1 MSNIE
6 TTYRSIISLI
16 IPVGERLCQKAEK
29 QELSQR
35 EKVAYDILK
44 RIKGNLEV
52 LSVLPFNENSAV
64 SIKLII
70 RSIFS
75 DLISGLYLLSR
86 SDEELSE
93 ALFRLDYEH
102 FLSMKNWAECHDNL
116 DNSLNL
122 IQHLNKTYKDF
133 IIRAKHQE
141 WKRLSI
147 FNMSRELKKMNGN
160 IRELGD
166 LYSEYR
172 LLSQTEHYS
181 LKGARFSYIQ
191 EFDKKLINTKYIP
204 IIEYSIKHLIN
215 LIPD

>member
-1 MSNIE
+1 MSNRP
-6 TTYRSIISLI
+6 TYKSIINLI
-16 IPVGERLCQKAEK
+16 IPVGEQLSLKAEK
-29 QELSQR
+29 SKLTLR
-35 EKVAYDILK
+35 EEVAYDILK

-52 LSVLPFNENSAV
+52 LSVLRLDENSAV

-86 SDEELSE
+86 SNEELNK

-102 FLSMKNWAECHDNL
+102 FLSIKKWAECHDNL
-116 DNSLNL
+116 TSSLNL
-122 IQHLNKTYKDF
+122 AQQLNTTYNDF
-133 IIRAKHQE
+133 INTKSPQKLHI
-141 WKRLSI
+141 
-147 FNMSRELKKMNGN
+147 SRMAEELKELNGS
-160 IRELGD
+160 ISELNN

-181 LKGARFSYIQ
+181 HKGARFSYLQ
-191 EFDKKLINTKYIP
+191 THDEQLINTIYIP
-204 IIEYSIKHLIN
+204 IIEYSIQHFIN

>member
-1 MSNIE
+1 MSNRP
-6 TTYRSIISLI
+6 TYRSIINLI
-16 IPVGERLCQKAEK
+16 IPVGEQLSLKAEK
-29 QELSQR
+29 SKLTLR
-35 EKVAYDILK
+35 EEVAYDILK

-52 LSVLPFNENSAV
+52 LSVLRLDENSAV

-86 SDEELSE
+86 SNEELNK

-102 FLSMKNWAECHDNL
+102 FLSMKKWVECHDNL
-116 DNSLNL
+116 ISSLNL
-122 IQHLNKTYKDF
+122 EQQLNTTYNDF
-133 IIRAKHQE
+133 INTKSPQKLPISRMAEKL
-141 WKRLSI
+141 KDLNGSI
-147 FNMSRELKKMNGN
+147 SELNN
-160 IRELGD
+160 

-181 LKGARFSYIQ
+181 HKGARFSYLQ
-191 EFDKKLINTKYIP
+191 THEEQLINTIYIP
-204 IIEYSIKHLIN
+204 IIEYSIQHFIY

>member
-1 MSNIE
+1 MSNRP
-6 TTYRSIISLI
+6 TYRSIINLI
-16 IPVGERLCQKAEK
+16 IPVGEQLSLKAEK
-29 QELSQR
+29 SKLTLR
-35 EKVAYDILK
+35 EEVAYDILK

-52 LSVLPFNENSAV
+52 LSVLRLDENSAV

-86 SDEELSE
+86 SNEELNK

-102 FLSMKNWAECHDNL
+102 FLSMKKWVECHDNL
-116 DNSLNL
+116 ISSLNL
-122 IQHLNKTYKDF
+122 EQQLHTTYNDF
-133 IIRAKHQE
+133 INTKSPQKLPISRMAEKL
-141 WKRLSI
+141 KDLNGSI
-147 FNMSRELKKMNGN
+147 SELNN
-160 IRELGD
+160 

-181 LKGARFSYIQ
+181 HKGARFSYLQ
-191 EFDKKLINTKYIP
+191 THEEQLINTIYIP
-204 IIEYSIKHLIN
+204 IIEYSIQHFIN